1 VYTIKP
7 AILHLIAK
15 SFVLRNDGWQQ
26 LIQMI

>member
-15 SFVLRNDGWQQ
+15 SFVLRNDG
-26 LIQMI
+26 